1 MNVIIFPGYYPH
13 KSKSTSILA
22 VRTLLYEECA
32 MRHKREAMDRIHIAT
47 DEEGRRCTWRRA
59 ATTTRRRRGVWGG
72 GLLSEL
78 YQNTC
83 EKPERGNIASSKE
96 REARIGGAR

>member
-1 MNVIIFPGYYPH
+1 
-13 KSKSTSILA
+13 
-22 VRTLLYEECA
+22 
-32 MRHKREAMDRIHIAT
+32 
-47 DEEGRRCTWRRA
+47 
-59 ATTTRRRRGVWGG
+59 VWGG

-96 REARIGGAR
+96 REAIGGAR